1 MSEISIDEKKII
13 NDFSD
18 IDEDNYSSHILKI
31 ISLWKID
38 NNKKY
43 DFIVLGEAFNWKRL
57 AYLILDNM
65 TWCGSKS
72 CKKKDLLSPQW
83 LREVKDKK
91 YPLWRIDTYFS
102 KKKYNDIFFVNKGG
116 WHFTNIKTPEEIDK
130 KLRSYLHHPEYEKSK
145 IGPKEISE
153 MIKKKQPVY
162 DLTVNSSE
170 TKDRSRSKLKI
181 SSLNELPIYIQ
192 QNKEKFNEWIVSN

>member
-65 TWCGSKS
+65 N
-72 CKKKDLLSPQW
+72 
-83 LREVKDKK
+83 VDKI
-91 YPLWRIDTYFS
+91 L
-102 KKKYNDIFFVNKGG
+102 
-116 WHFTNIKTPEEIDK
+116 
-130 KLRSYLHHPEYEKSK
+130 KSK
-145 IGPKEISE
+145 ILLWIS
-153 MIKKKQPVY
+153 
-162 DLTVNSSE
+162 
-170 TKDRSRSKLKI
+170 
-181 SSLNELPIYIQ
+181 
-192 QNKEKFNEWIVSN
+192 

>member
-65 TWCGSKS
+65 NELGLKS
-72 CKKKDLLSPQW
+72 QDLHIKVIKQIEKYQFDEVILSGDFFKKALS
-83 LREVKDKK
+83 
-91 YPLWRIDTYFS
+91 
-102 KKKYNDIFFVNKGG
+102 IF
-116 WHFTNIKTPEEIDK
+116 
-130 KLRSYLHHPEYEKSK
+130 
-145 IGPKEISE
+145 
-153 MIKKKQPVY
+153 
-162 DLTVNSSE
+162 
-170 TKDRSRSKLKI
+170 SKLKNNYVYKSTSKNI
-181 SSLNELPIYIQ
+181 MSYLKKKLHKNAIIMAKCSNKTEVNKFVSLIKL
-192 QNKEKFNEWIVSN
+192 KKKG